1 MESLEKNQV
10 IRMTEEWRLIEF
22 DGLPGLETQAVYH
35 AVGLA
40 MERYDDIENTIII
53 CWPED
58 PYVCVGYHQII
69 EEEVDTEYC
78 KKNNIPI
85 ARRPLG
91 GGAVYLDSGQ
101 LFYQI
106 IARLDSKVLPQNVAE
121 LYEKVLQAPIDTYR
135 AIGINAEYAPVNDIQ
150 ADGKKISG
158 NGAAEVGGGRMLSGN
173 LIFDFNFDEM
183 VKILKVPNE
192 KFRDKIASSLRER
205 LGTIK
210 GFLDNPPDKQS
221 VKKILIENFEK
232 VFGVKFRI
240 TNKFLPKEQEIVDE
254 LLKQHES
261 EEWLNIP
268 LQRKTELMEK
278 RKVKI
283 STTTQIYESVYKA
296 PGGLIR
302 IFFEIENDFIK
313 DIIISGDFSAQP
325 MNTPELIENALIGTL
340 VNPKHIYSK
349 VAQVFDSEKIDIPG
363 VTPDDFVKAFEL
375 SVKDLF

>member
-1 MESLEKNQV
+1 M

-22 DGLPGLETQAVYH
+22 DGLPGSESQTVYH
-35 AVGLA
+35 TVGLA

-58 PYVCVGYHQII
+58 PAVCVGYHQII

-85 ARRPLG
+85 VRRPLG

-101 LFYQI
+101 LFYQVI
-106 IARLDSKVLPQNVAE
+106 GRLDSMKLPQNVAK
-121 LYEKVLQAPIDTYR
+121 LYEKVLQAPIETYR

-158 NGAAEVGGGRMLSGN
+158 NGAAEVGGGRILTGN

-210 GFLDNPPDKQS
+210 GFLENPPDKQA

-232 VFGVKFRI
+232 MLDVNFRI
-240 TNKFLPKEQEIVDE
+240 DNKFLPKEQEINDE
-254 LLKQHES
+254 LLKQYRS
-261 EEWLNIP
+261 DEWLNIP
-268 LQRKTELMEK
+268 IQRRTELMEK

-302 IFFEIENDFIK
+302 LFFEVENDFIK
-313 DIIISGDFSAQP
+313 DIIISGDFSAHP
-325 MNTPELIENALIGTL
+325 MNTPELIENALIGKL
-340 VNPKHIYSK
+340 LNPKHIYANVS
-349 VAQVFDSEKIDIPG
+349 QVFDSEKIDIPG
-363 VTPDDFVKAFEL
+363 VTPDDFVKAIEL

>member
-1 MESLEKNQV
+1 
-10 IRMTEEWRLIEF
+10 MTEEWRLIEF
-22 DGLPGLETQAVYH
+22 DGLPGSESQTVYH

-53 CWPED
+53 CWPDD
-58 PYVCVGYHQII
+58 PAVCVGYHQII
-69 EEEVDTEYC
+69 QEEVDTEYC
-78 KKNNIPI
+78 KKKNIPI
-85 ARRPLG
+85 VRRPLG

-106 IARLDSKVLPQNVAE
+106 IGRLDSKKLPKNVAE
-121 LYEKVLQAPIDTYR
+121 LYEKVLKAPIETYK

-150 ADGKKISG
+150 ANGKKISG
-158 NGAAEVGGGRMLSGN
+158 NGAAEVGGGRILTGN

-210 GFLDNPPDKQS
+210 GFLKNPPDKLV
-221 VKKILIENFEK
+221 VKKILIEKFEEALDIK
-232 VFGVKFRI
+232 LRRE
-240 TNKFLPKEQEIVDE
+240 TKFLPKEQEINEE
-254 LLKQHES
+254 LLKQYKT

-268 LQRKTELMEK
+268 IHRRNELMEK

-283 STTTQIYESVYKA
+283 STTTQIYEAVYKA
-296 PGGLIR
+296 SGGLIR
-302 IFFEIENDFIK
+302 IFFEVEDDFIK
-313 DIIISGDFSAQP
+313 DVIISGDFSAEP
-325 MNTPELIENALIGTL
+325 MNTPELIENALVGTL
-340 VNPKHIYSK
+340 LNPKHIYSK
-349 VAQVFDSEKIDIPG
+349 VAQVFDSENIDIPG
-363 VTPDDFVKAFEL
+363 VSPDDFVKAIEL